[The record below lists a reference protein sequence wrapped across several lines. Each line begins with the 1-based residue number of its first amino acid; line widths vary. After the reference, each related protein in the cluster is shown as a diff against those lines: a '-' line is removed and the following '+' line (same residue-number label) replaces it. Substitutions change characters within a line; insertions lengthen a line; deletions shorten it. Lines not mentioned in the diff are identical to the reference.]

1 MHKNKAADSPVFLV
15 VDVQVDVV
23 AAAYRRDDVVANIAA
38 LVDRARAKGIPVVWV
53 RHQNARLRAESP
65 GWQIVPELAPLDGE
79 PIVDKRFGDAFA
91 DTDLG
96 EVLERLNA
104 DRIVRSPDRELR
116 ALDLQRG
123 PLPGLPSDAHHRRP
137 HDGRPAPLGPG
148 LLAGQRHRGPQL
160 PGGVDNASRPR
171 LAGGVHRGSVHR
183 VAGHRPEPR
192 RSPGPPMDT
201 AALRPSRTPP
211 P

>member
-38 LVDRARAKGIPVVWV
+38 LVARARAKGIPVVWV

-104 DRIVRSPDRELR
+104 DRIVLCGALTENCVRSTFNGALYRGFPVTLITDAHTTVDRR
-116 ALDLQRG
+116 PSGLDYSPANAIAVLNYQAESTT
-123 PLPGLPSDAHHRRP
+123 LPGL
-137 HDGRPAPLGPG
+137 
-148 LLAGQRHRGPQL
+148 
-160 PGGVDNASRPR
+160 ASQ
-171 LAGGVHRGSVHR
+171 AVS
-183 VAGHRPEPR
+183 
-192 RSPGPPMDT
+192 T
-201 AALRPSRTPP
+201 AEAFTG
-211 P
+211 

>member
-23 AAAYRRDDVVANIAA
+23 AAPDRAGDRGAHNAAPPGAAVVANIAA

-104 DRIVRSPDRELR
+104 DRIVLCGALTENCVRSTFNGALYRGFPVTLITDAHTTVDRR
-116 ALDLQRG
+116 PSGLDYSPANAIAVLNYQAESTT
-123 PLPGLPSDAHHRRP
+123 LPGL
-137 HDGRPAPLGPG
+137 
-148 LLAGQRHRGPQL
+148 
-160 PGGVDNASRPR
+160 ASQ
-171 LAGGVHRGSVHR
+171 AVS
-183 VAGHRPEPR
+183 
-192 RSPGPPMDT
+192 T
-201 AALRPSRTPP
+201 AEAFTG
-211 P
+211 